1 MSAQLK
7 LIDRLIG
14 RGGKPWSDTTALESG
29 EMVHVGTLT
38 RRDDGPTKPGV
49 FRQPIGLR
57 ISRAVLEDCG
67 RSRSIIRQL
76 ATAAAEDGAGRP
88 ARRVRILAPVRSKHG
103 DTRAAVVELVAVSR
117 GAWVEVRM
125 EGEG

>member
-1 MSAQLK
+1 MKTNTK

-14 RGGKPWSDTTALESG
+14 CGGKSWSDATALETG
-29 EMVHVGTLT
+29 EMVHVGALPDTT
-38 RRDDGPTKPGV
+38 PPPPGV

-57 ISRAVLEDCG
+57 LSRAVLEDCG
-67 RSRSIIRQL
+67 RSVRIIRQL

-88 ARRVRILAPVRSKHG
+88 ERRVRILAPVRGKG
-103 DTRAAVVELVAVSR
+103 GTRAAVVELVAVAR
-117 GAWVEVRM
+117 GTWVEVRE